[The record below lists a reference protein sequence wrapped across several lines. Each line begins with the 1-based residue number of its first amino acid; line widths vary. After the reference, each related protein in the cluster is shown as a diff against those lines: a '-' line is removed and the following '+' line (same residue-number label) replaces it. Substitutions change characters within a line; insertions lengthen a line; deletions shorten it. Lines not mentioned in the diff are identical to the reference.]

1 MFGRILIS
9 GFLASQVFSDYLEE
23 NINNNGW
30 LGPCFEV
37 LSGLFTSIFPLAVL
51 LYSLL
56 HAITQKQE
64 IKKSGT
70 LSILIP
76 KEGNETASLI
86 SSSEKSR

>member
-51 LYSLL
+51 LYS
-56 HAITQKQE
+56 
-64 IKKSGT
+64 
-70 LSILIP
+70 
-76 KEGNETASLI
+76 
-86 SSSEKSR
+86 